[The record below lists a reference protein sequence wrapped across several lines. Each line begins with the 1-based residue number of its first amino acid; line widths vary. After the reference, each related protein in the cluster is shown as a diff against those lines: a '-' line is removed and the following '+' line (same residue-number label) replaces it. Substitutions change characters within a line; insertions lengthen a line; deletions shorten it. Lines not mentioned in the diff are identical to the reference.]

1 MTYPA
6 KFISGKINDNS
17 GNNQDYAGDYQDFT
31 KIRHKQ
37 VSKLQIFEI
46 LKYNN
51 KKIPE

>member
-6 KFISGKINDNS
+6 KLSRQINDNS

-37 VSKLQIFEI
+37 YLNYKFFEI